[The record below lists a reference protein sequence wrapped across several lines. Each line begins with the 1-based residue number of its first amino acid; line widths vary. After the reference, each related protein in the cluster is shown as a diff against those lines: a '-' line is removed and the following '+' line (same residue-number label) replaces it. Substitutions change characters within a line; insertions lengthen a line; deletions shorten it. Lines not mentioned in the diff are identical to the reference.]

1 MPADTEIQYRSK
13 IYPSIMPPD
22 TFYQL
27 LRLLLFIILYGF
39 IGVVIWTIWQDIKS
53 TRQLINLSLSAK
65 GTLIETSTDH
75 YHTVTPVTSVGR
87 SSGNTVILQDTTV
100 SMQHALI
107 TRRDAMWWLEDLESR
122 NGTQLNSQPVNNPT
136 VIS

>member
-1 MPADTEIQYRSK
+1 MSL
-13 IYPSIMPPD
+13 D

-39 IGVVIWTIWQDIKS
+39 IGVVIWIIWQDIKS
-53 TRQLINLSLSAK
+53 TRQLISLSLSAK
-65 GTLIETSTDH
+65 GTLIDTSNDQ
-75 YHTVTPVTSVGR
+75 YYNVTPVTSVGR
-87 SSGNTVILQDTTV
+87 SAGNTVILQDTTV

-122 NGTQLNSQPVNNPT
+122 NGTQLNSQPVKNPT
-136 VIS
+136 VISNGDIVTIGRYNFNFKE

>member
-1 MPADTEIQYRSK
+1 MSL
-13 IYPSIMPPD
+13 D

-39 IGVVIWTIWQDIKS
+39 IGVVIWIIWQDIKS
-53 TRQLINLSLSAK
+53 TRQLISLTLSAK
-65 GTLIETSTDH
+65 GTLIDTSNDQ
-75 YHTVTPVTSVGR
+75 YYNVTPVTSVGR
-87 SSGNTVILQDTTV
+87 SAGNTVILQDTTV

-122 NGTQLNSQPVNNPT
+122 NGTQLNSQPVKNPT
-136 VIS
+136 VISNGDIVTIGRYNFNFKE

>member
-1 MPADTEIQYRSK
+1 MSL
-13 IYPSIMPPD
+13 D

-39 IGVVIWTIWQDIKS
+39 IGVVIWIIWQDIKY
-53 TRQLINLSLSAK
+53 TRQLISLTLSAK
-65 GTLIETSTDH
+65 GTLIDTSNDQ
-75 YHTVTPVTSVGR
+75 YYNVTPVTSVGR
-87 SSGNTVILQDTTV
+87 SAGNTVILQDTTV

-136 VIS
+136 VISNGDIVTIGRYNFNFKE